1 MEQHHAYLYE
11 GPLSVFEPLVADA
24 RARFANGAL
33 ADSLSV
39 YARVWDKFGIDESRE
54 LGSAASLRAVGGA
67 QVFIVGVG
75 SITAEAQQALLK
87 LLEEPHAGVVFIFLV
102 GHGALLPTLRSRFAA
117 YPTAL
122 RAEESSRTDAAHF
135 LSLPYKQ
142 RSDWIAA
149 FLKDEEGV
157 HERVRVFVQDL
168 EEMLYTR
175 LTMGTQPSA
184 SLYEALESVTAI
196 RPYLSDRAPSL
207 KMILEHFAA
216 TLPKL

>member
-11 GPLSVFEPLVADA
+11 GSLSVFEPLVVDA
-24 RARFANGAL
+24 RARFAQGAGAGSL
-33 ADSLSV
+33 AV
-39 YARVWDKFGIDESRE
+39 YARAWDKFGIDESRE
-54 LGSAASLRAVGGA
+54 LGAAASLRAVGGA
-67 QVFIVGVG
+67 QVFIVGIG
-75 SITAEAQQALLK
+75 SITVEAQQALLK

-117 YPTAL
+117 YPQVLTVA
-122 RAEESSRTDAAHF
+122 ESSRKDAAHF

-142 RSDWIAA
+142 RSDWITA
-149 FLKDEEGV
+149 FLKDEDGV
-157 HERVRVFVQDL
+157 HERVRVFVNDL
-168 EEMLYTR
+168 EQLLYLHLDADAPT
-175 LTMGTQPSA
+175 TA
-184 SLYEALESVTAI
+184 SLYEALESITAL